1 MGSCGSADIISP
13 EQSVNFLSQGVQAA
27 SQTFKQLC
35 DTLEAA
41 VGTGGLTVSFE
52 LNACQLILA
61 GLLLVLAGV
70 SLLNR
75 LRKQGKVYVLD
86 FAVHKPHDR

>member
-1 MGSCGSADIISP
+1 MGSCSSADISP
-13 EQSVNFLSQGVQAA
+13 KHSVNLLSQGVQAA

-35 DTLEAA
+35 DLLAA
-41 VGTGGLTVSFE
+41 GEGTGGLTVSFE
-52 LNACQLILA
+52 LDACHLLLA

-70 SLLNR
+70 SLLSR

>member
-1 MGSCGSADIISP
+1 MGSCSGADIST

-27 SQTFKQLC
+27 SQALKQLC
-35 DTLEAA
+35 DMLEAGL
-41 VGTGGLTVSFE
+41 GTGGLTVSFE
-52 LNACQLILA
+52 LNACHLIL
-61 GLLLVLAGV
+61 GGVLLVLAGV